1 MFIIVTEK
9 GFLTGKKKDE
19 ILESDEIVFETQ
31 NPNWSDIIHGKRKVY
46 ENINNNPTNP
56 TNNDRVLTTT
66 TTEDNRR

>member
-66 TTEDNRR
+66 TSENNR